1 MQVWKIVFSLRTQLL
16 WNWILSLKLR
26 IEYLE
31 TVTRL
36 YFV

>member
-16 WNWILSLKLR
+16 WNQILSLKLR
-26 IEYLE
+26 IEYLQ

-36 YFV
+36 YFE